1 MSFPGAVNIAVHQN
15 RDKEINQLIILYF
28 YGYTHIL
35 KPCFREISQKKLF
48 FIEIGPQRLLCQIRA
63 VFAERGL

>member
-35 KPCFREISQKKLF
+35 KPCFREISQKKAIF
-48 FIEIGPQRLLCQIRA
+48 HRDRA
-63 VFAERGL
+63 AAPALPDPRGLR